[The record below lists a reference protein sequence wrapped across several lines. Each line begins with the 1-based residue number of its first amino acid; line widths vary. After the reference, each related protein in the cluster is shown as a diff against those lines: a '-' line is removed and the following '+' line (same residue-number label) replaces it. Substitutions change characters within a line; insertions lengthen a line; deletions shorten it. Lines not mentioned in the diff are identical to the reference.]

1 MIKIKY
7 TLLLIL
13 AFLFSITVNAQ
24 MVESSAYNIMLK
36 TLLSRNVKEISVDS
50 AAQLKNVV
58 FVDAREKK
66 EFRTSHIK
74 DAIFVGYDN
83 QNLTPLKNID
93 KSSTLI
99 VYCSVGYRSEKT
111 TQKLNQ
117 LGFSNVY
124 NLYGGIFEWKNQGYP
139 IFIEDEETEKIHA
152 YSKTWGI
159 WLKKGE
165 KVYD

>member
-13 AFLFSITVNAQ
+13 AIQFTNLVNAQ

-36 TLLSRNVKEISVDS
+36 TLLSRNVNEISVDS
-50 AAQLKNVV
+50 AAQLRDVI
-58 FVDAREKK
+58 FVDSREEK
-66 EFRTSHIK
+66 EYKTSHIQG
-74 DAIFVGYDN
+74 AVFVGYEN
-83 QNLTPLKNID
+83 QDLKALKNID
-93 KSSTLI
+93 KSKTLI

-117 LGFSNVY
+117 LGFKNVY
-124 NLYGGIFEWKNQGYP
+124 NLYGGIFEWKNQEHPVY
-139 IFIEDEETEKIHA
+139 IEEKETNKVHA
-152 YSKTWGI
+152 YSITWGI

-165 KVYD
+165 KIYD

>member
-13 AFLFSITVNAQ
+13 AIQFTNLVNAQ

-36 TLLSRNVKEISVDS
+36 TLLSRNVNEISVDS

-58 FVDAREKK
+58 FLDAREKK
-66 EFRTSHIK
+66 EFKTSHIK

-83 QNLTPLKNID
+83 QNLKALKNID
-93 KSSTLI
+93 KSETLI
-99 VYCSVGYRSEKT
+99 IYCSIGYRSEKT
-111 TQKLNQ
+111 VQKLNQ

-124 NLYGGIFEWKNQGYP
+124 NLYGGIFEWKNQGKP
-139 IFIEDEETEKIHA
+139 VFVNEGETEKVHA

-165 KVYD
+165 KIYD